1 MKAKLKQNYG
11 EQLSKLLKRHL
22 LVFFNNRTR
31 VFFTLMVPFI
41 VFVIYIF
48 FLRNLELMTVKD
60 VFAASEIEELKNF
73 DTKGDE
79 PINQY
84 VGAIL
89 DSWMLSGIMALST
102 LTVSLQTN
110 GIIVIDKEDGLNRDF
125 ASSPVSNTIL
135 IISYFLYSFIV
146 TLLVSLIFLIVCF
159 IYLAAQWEFWLTAVD
174 ILAILGVLLYST
186 VNSVLFTVFICSFVK
201 HDSTMASILTI
212 FSSAI
217 GFLIGAYM
225 PFYMMPDAVQTVCCF
240 IPGTYCCSMFRYA
253 FLASPVQRA
262 TEYITALDTMQG
274 ETIIENLTGN
284 FGYNLEFFGISVNP
298 QMQAVAIAVFTIMFL
313 CLNLVTG
320 KKLTSVLGEMGKK
333 IKLPKRKNK

>member
-1 MKAKLKQNYG
+1 MQTKLKQNYG

-22 LVFFNNRTR
+22 LVFFNNRMR

-48 FLRNLELMTVKD
+48 FLRSLELMTVKD
-60 VFAASEIEELKNF
+60 VFAESSIDSLKNF
-73 DTKGDE
+73 DPNGDE
-79 PINQY
+79 PINEY

-110 GIIVIDKEDGLNRDF
+110 NLIVQDKENGLNRDF
-125 ASSPVSNTIL
+125 ASSPVSNTVL

-146 TLLVSLIFLIVCF
+146 TLLVSLIFLVVCF
-159 IYLAAQWEFWLTAVD
+159 IYLAAQWEFWLTGVD
-174 ILAILGVLLYST
+174 VLAILAVLLFST
-186 VNSVLFTVFICSFVK
+186 INSVLFTVFICSFVK

-225 PFYMMPDAVQTVCCF
+225 PFYMMPDAVQNVCCF
-240 IPGTYCCSMFRYA
+240 IPGTYCCSLFRYA
-253 FLASPVQRA
+253 FLSTPIQEA
-262 TEYITALDTMQG
+262 TAYITSLDSTG
-274 ETIIENLTGN
+274 GNEIIENLTGN
-284 FGYNLEFFGISVNP
+284 FGYNLEFFGTTVSP
-298 QMQAVAIAVFTIMFL
+298 EMQAVAIAVFTIVFL